1 MNSMELLLCALGLVM
16 IVEGLPYFGFPDR
29 MKMMMRFVQELDDTT
44 LRIAGAALMF
54 AGLII
59 VFVARKGFGGP

>member
-1 MNSMELLLCALGLVM
+1 M